1 MLVAGGSSRFTVHG
15 DKGSVIKARADQQE
29 SQLLAGVVP
38 GSAGW
43 GQDDDKLVIYD
54 ASLQTHSG
62 HPQGDQRQYYMQIR
76 DALNGQIANPV
87 PPVEALAVMAVL
99 EAAVRAAE
107 SGMVQTLD
115 LTDDERNALR

>member
-15 DKGSVIKARADQQE
+15 DKGSVVKARADQQE
-29 SQLLAGVVP
+29 SQLLAGVAP

-43 GQDDDKLVIYD
+43 GEDNDALVVYD
-54 ASLQTHSG
+54 ASLQTHSQAT
-62 HPQGDQRQYYMQIR
+62 PSGDQRQYYM
-76 DALNGQIANPV
+76 QIANPV

-115 LTDDERNALR
+115 LTDDERNAQR

>member
-1 MLVAGGSSRFTVHG
+1 M
-15 DKGSVIKARADQQE
+15 IC
-29 SQLLAGVVP
+29 
-38 GSAGW
+38 
-43 GQDDDKLVIYD
+43 D
-54 ASLQTHSG
+54 ASLQTHSQAT
-62 HPQGDQRQYYMQIR
+62 PQGDQRQYYMQIR